1 MRVRNGLMTGMALI
15 ALAGALSV
23 MSAALITG
31 QGRGQTAEQ
40 EQGRGGQG
48 RGQAPAQN
56 TNLPRNPTAVPLPA
70 VSAEITGP
78 GPMYQSVQSLAP
90 GKGLAAFKYEAK
102 EYFISGSAN
111 GQPYKTR
118 IVVRKP
124 SKNSAFSGLVLVEPM
139 HPSGSAHMFEFTSI
153 YTMSS
158 GHIAV
163 EIVAGGLQLVMDS
176 NQERYRTFGFVR
188 DRRTKFLP

>member
-1 MRVRNGLMTGMALI
+1 LI

-90 GKGLAAFKYEAK
+90 GKGLAACNWSW
-102 EYFISGSAN
+102 IPTRSAT
-111 GQPYKTR
+111 G
-118 IVVRKP
+118 
-124 SKNSAFSGLVLVEPM
+124 
-139 HPSGSAHMFEFTSI
+139 
-153 YTMSS
+153 
-158 GHIAV
+158 
-163 EIVAGGLQLVMDS
+163 
-176 NQERYRTFGFVR
+176 TFGLVR
-188 DRRTKFLP
+188 DRRTKFLPRWDPC